1 MEITTLDPNF
11 LHLGLLSDPQWL
23 HTEKSTST
31 VSVWSQH
38 RHYHWSYRY
47 LKTAGLRNK
56 IIYWQNFRHQA
67 NLTLTNT
74 PINIF
79 SVRKLCTQACIK
91 IYLKIPQYPLTP
103 SIRFRVIPNIPFS
116 SFAYPLV
123 SHCRSSPWCA
133 DTAPG
138 DFSGARTGSPMHPRA
153 THGYHALR
161 CKPDDS
167 WHLSW
172 YLHLY

>member
-103 SIRFRVIPNIPFS
+103 SIRFRVIPNIPFQQLCLP
-116 SFAYPLV
+116 FNFPLPQLPV
-123 SHCRSSPWCA
+123 MCRHSPRWLQRGQ
-133 DTAPG
+133 DRIPYAPTCN
-138 DFSGARTGSPMHPRA
+138 AWVPRI
-153 THGYHALR
+153 TV
-161 CKPDDS
+161 
-167 WHLSW
+167 
-172 YLHLY
+172 